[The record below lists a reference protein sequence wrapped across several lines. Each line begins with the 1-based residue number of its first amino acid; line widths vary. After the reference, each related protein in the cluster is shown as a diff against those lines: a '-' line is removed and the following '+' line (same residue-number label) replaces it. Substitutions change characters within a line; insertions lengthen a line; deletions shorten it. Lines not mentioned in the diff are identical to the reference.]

1 MTLLHE
7 KGRPPFAL
15 RALIEP
21 SEYTAHPIHAPDGRS
36 SPTDVSFSI
45 LGRVHTIRIHR
56 AVGGMGKHNMA
67 GLD

>member
-7 KGRPPFAL
+7 KTRPPFAL

-21 SEYTAHPIHAPDGRS
+21 SEYTAHLLHAPDGRGF
-36 SPTDVSFSI
+36 PTDVSFSV
-45 LGRVHTIRIHR
+45 LGGLHTIRIHR
-56 AVGGMGKHNMA
+56 AEGGMGKHNMA